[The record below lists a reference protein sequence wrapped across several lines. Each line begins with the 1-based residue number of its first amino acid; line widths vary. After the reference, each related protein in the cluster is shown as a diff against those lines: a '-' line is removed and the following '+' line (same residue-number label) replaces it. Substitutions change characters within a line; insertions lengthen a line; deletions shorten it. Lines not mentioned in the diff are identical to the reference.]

1 MLKQCLAL
9 SQKFEARQTA
19 PGYYR
24 ISLSLSMKI
33 ANKISLLV
41 LFLIAALSINTFI
54 ALRQVSRLGEQL
66 REVTDKDIV
75 LTDVANTVTRRYL
88 ENAIRFQALL
98 NVGDELAFAQ
108 MPESRRQYLLGHINK
123 IKESFDHLTQKTGE
137 SVIKGKELIRVKLK
151 NAANFSQEQDL
162 RQAGAFLEKIES
174 SYVEYDKL
182 FNDIFKMISAGS
194 YELSLED
201 LDKVHR
207 REKILAEKIT
217 SLLEEIRQSTQK
229 TLAKASQEEG
239 LARQSLLLGLL
250 SIIVVSLLTFFILIR
265 SFSKPLKDLV
275 FGTQQIGLGN
285 FKVRLDTKSHD
296 EIGEVST
303 AFNAMTKQLDE
314 FKTQLEKQNDV
325 LSTNLELT
333 KSQKLDIEKVNTEL
347 DRFVYTVS
355 HDIAAPLTGIEGY
368 GAFLEQ
374 HYSEKFDEKGQRSL
388 KGLRRATKHLT
399 AMIKDLLALTRISR
413 IKNPYETVD
422 IQMVLDAVL
431 DRLEYMIRESRAEIV
446 VTAPLPS
453 IVCDRVK
460 LMEVLHNVINNAIK
474 FSAKKSSHP
483 HIEIRCV
490 EQANFY
496 EFTVADNGIGIA
508 FEDKEK
514 IYGIFQRLDSAAE
527 YDGTGAGLSIAKA
540 GVEDHGGKIWVESKL
555 GEGATF
561 HFTIPKGLQAT
572 LSKIVAS

>member
-1 MLKQCLAL
+1 
-9 SQKFEARQTA
+9 
-19 PGYYR
+19 
-24 ISLSLSMKI
+24 MKI

-108 MPESRRQYLLGHINK
+108 MPESRRQYLLSHINK
-123 IKESFDHLTQKTGE
+123 IKESFDRLTQKTGE

-151 NAANFSQEQDL
+151 NAANLSQEQDL
-162 RQAGAFLEKIES
+162 RQAGVFLEKIES

-201 LDKVHR
+201 LDQVHR
-207 REKILAEKIT
+207 KEKILAEKIT

-239 LARQSLLLGLL
+239 LARKSLLLGLL
-250 SIIVVSLLTFFILIR
+250 SIVVVSLLTFFFLIR
-265 SFSKPLKDLV
+265 SFSKPLKALV

-285 FKVRLDTKSHD
+285 FKVRLDAQSHD

-314 FKTQLEKQNDV
+314 FKAQLEKQNDV

-333 KSQKLDIEKVNTEL
+333 KSQKQDIEKVNTEL

-374 HYSEKFDEKGQRSL
+374 HYFDQFDEKGQRSL

-413 IKNPYETVD
+413 IKNPYEKVE
-422 IQMVLDAVL
+422 IRVVLDAVL
-431 DRLEYMIRESRAEIV
+431 DRLEYLIRESHAEIV
-446 VTAPLPS
+446 IAAPMPS

-460 LMEVLHNVINNAIK
+460 LTEVLHNVINNAIK
-474 FSAKKSSHP
+474 FSSKKSSRP
-483 HIEIRCV
+483 RVEIRCV
-490 EQANFY
+490 EQAHFY

-514 IYGIFQRLDSAAE
+514 IYGIFQRLDNAAE

-540 GVEDHGGKIWVESKL
+540 GVEDHGGKIWVESRL